1 MKCSLKKLVSRKGRQ
16 LTGPDVGGGVI
27 ELESNP
33 IVALQGNTSGQSVL
47 RTKMSVWF
55 LIPANCT
62 RHYRTG
68 NNNLLG
74 VNEMFRK
81 QSMN

>member
-47 RTKMSVWF
+47 LRTKMSVWF
-55 LIPANCT
+55 LIQANYT
-62 RHYRTG
+62 RHYPTS

-74 VNEMFRK
+74 VNEMF
-81 QSMN
+81 